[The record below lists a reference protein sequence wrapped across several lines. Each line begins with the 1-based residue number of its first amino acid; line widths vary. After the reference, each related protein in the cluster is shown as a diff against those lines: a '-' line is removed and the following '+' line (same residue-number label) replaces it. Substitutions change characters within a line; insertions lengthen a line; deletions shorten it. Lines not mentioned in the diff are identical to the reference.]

1 MPFDDKVKLTEK
13 VKKLKPA
20 DLTQFVN
27 MIRERCPKAVSDLDA
42 KRLQIKVDE
51 IDKETFGKINA
62 LLDSRITDDDFGEPP
77 NKKPKVK

>member
-20 DLTQFVN
+20 DLTQFVH
-27 MIRERCPKAVSDLDA
+27 MVKEQCPKAVSDLDA

-51 IDKETFGKINA
+51 IDRATLAKLNV
-62 LLDSRITDDDFGEPP
+62 LLDSAEEDASEPVG
-77 NKKPKVK
+77 KKPKVVGS